1 MLFSCLFNPNNIVYE
16 KNLLSQCRLLSA
28 AAVWAAAANSYTELQ
43 SGAKIAGASPEGRYA
58 VGYDPMQCDAG
69 MVYLRSFIYDTEAG
83 ELEWVTQYDL
93 DNLSNGGQ
101 FNDVSDA
108 GMVIGTAKDMDHIV
122 TWSDPDV
129 RRLVQRAYRRGCLGG
144 MVESVLIFLMENW
157 TSIFSPDRRTG
168 LSE

>member
-1 MLFSCLFNPNNIVYE
+1 MKKLIVTM
-16 KNLLSQCRLLSA
+16 SLLSA

-122 TWSDPDV
+122 TWSDPMFGD
-129 RRLVQRAYRRGCLGG
+129 
-144 MVESVLIFLMENW
+144 S
-157 TSIFSPDRRTG
+157 
-168 LSE
+168 